1 MIQTEET
8 TMLSKRYQLIIGED
22 YDLLVRVHVSSTGL
36 RLGRTAMAFI
46 QRGTLTVYEAQ
57 DFTTPGRMASRRD
70 TPFYLSLAELA
81 VEVTS

>member
-1 MIQTEET
+1 
-8 TMLSKRYQLIIGED
+8 MLSKRYQLIAGED

-46 QRGTLTVYEAQ
+46 ERDTLCVYEAQ

-70 TPFYLSLAELA
+70 VPYYLSLAALA
-81 VEVTS
+81 VEVSS